1 VIPDVIVNCRL
12 FIRTSILLFPL
23 LLLASGCRNAAP
35 APARNCAVY
44 QYRHHVGDPFSG
56 GESVD
61 ELRHC
66 GEVAVPG
73 GLLASLSQGEPLS
86 VITSADWLW
95 VVLLNPS
102 ECLVL
107 CSDSVS
113 LRKGKYRMEG
123 GGVVVDGDLMYFRD
137 ARVAGE
143 MFDVLV
149 RSGIV
154 KEK

>member
-1 VIPDVIVNCRL
+1 MKR
-12 FIRTSILLFPL
+12 
-23 LLLASGCRNAAP
+23 
-35 APARNCAVY
+35 ARNCAVY

-149 RSGIV
+149 RSGIA

>member
-1 VIPDVIVNCRL
+1 MNCRL
-12 FIRTSILLFPL
+12 FIRRSILLFL
-23 LLLASGCRNAAP
+23 MLLLASGCRNAAP

-44 QYRHHVGDPFSG
+44 KYIFHAGDPFSG
-56 GESVD
+56 GESVE

-66 GEVAVPG
+66 GEVPVPG
-73 GLLASLSQGEPLS
+73 GWLASMNQLEPLRVS
-86 VITSADWLW
+86 TSADWLW
-95 VVLLNPS
+95 IVLLSPS

-107 CSDSVS
+107 CSDRVS
-113 LRKGKYRMEG
+113 LRKGKYRVEG
-123 GGVVVDGDLMYFRD
+123 GRVVVDGDLMYFRD

-143 MFDVLV
+143 MFDVLA